1 MAGFDDMSQEAQ
13 AKQVAETGALDEL
26 SEFSAMLQ
34 QKINPR
40 TDSAKKE
47 VDNAVLALVRQA
59 SEDSSLISEDVI
71 DTLSAMIAQLDEK
84 LSAQMNAIM
93 HHDEFQKFEASWR
106 GLAYTLNNAETDSSL
121 RVKVLNVSKSELQ
134 GMMRR
139 YPGAKWDKSPLHN
152 MVYEKNL
159 GTLGGKPYGCLIG
172 DYFFDHTSPD
182 VNLLNS
188 LGKVAESALCPFI
201 SGASPALLGLDS
213 WNEIS
218 VPPDVSE
225 IFETPEYAQWNS
237 LRDSENARFI
247 GLALPRVLAR
257 EPYGPSSNS
266 MVEEFNFV
274 EETDGHGGKLFSW
287 MNAAHAMAANINRAY
302 KDHGWTVR
310 IRGVTSGGEVA
321 NLPTHVFDTG
331 DGSKDMKC
339 PTEVSITDRREG
351 ELSKAGLMGLIHRQH
366 TDKAAFIGAQSL
378 YRPKKYVD
386 DLATASDNM
395 SSRIPYIFAVS
406 RFSHYLKVMVRDK
419 IGQSPDRRQLE
430 MELQA
435 WINKYVS
442 GNPDGADE
450 AEKAKKPLAGAK
462 VEVVEDEL
470 NPGYYTGKFFL
481 KPHFQM
487 EGMDIGMSLVSK
499 LPTGK

>member
-1 MAGFDDMSQEAQ
+1 MSQDQQSAVEAQ
-13 AKQVAETGALDEL
+13 TGALDEL
-26 SEFSAMLQ
+26 SEFTSILQ
-34 QKINPR
+34 QKIKPR
-40 TDSAKKE
+40 TDRAKEE
-47 VDNAVLALVRQA
+47 VDNAVLALVREA
-59 SEDSSLISEDVI
+59 SADTGLISEDVI
-71 DTLSAMIAQLDEK
+71 DTLDAIIAKLDET
-84 LSAQMNAIM
+84 LSAQVNEII
-93 HHDEFQKFEASWR
+93 HNEEFQKFESSWR
-106 GLAYTLNNAETDSSL
+106 GLAYTLNNAETDASL
-121 RVKVLNVSKSELQ
+121 RVKVLNMSKSELQ
-134 GMMRR
+134 TMMRR
-139 YPGAKWDKSPLHN
+139 YPGAKWDKSPLHT
-152 MVYEKNL
+152 MVYEQNL
-159 GTLGGKPYGCLIG
+159 GTLGGKPFGALIG
-172 DYFFDHTSPD
+172 DYFFDHSSPD

-188 LGKVAESALCPFI
+188 LGKIAESSLAPFI
-201 SGASPALLGLDS
+201 SGAAPQLLGLDS
-213 WNEIS
+213 WNDIS
-218 VPPDVSE
+218 VPPDLSE

-237 LRDSENARFI
+237 LRDNENARF
-247 GLALPRVLAR
+247 LALAMPRVLAR
-257 EPYGPSSNS
+257 EPYGPNSNAT
-266 MVEEFNFV
+266 VAEFNFT
-274 EETDGHGGKLFSW
+274 EETDGHGGTTYAW
-287 MNAAHAMAANINRAY
+287 MNAAHAMAANINRAF
-302 KDHGWTVR
+302 KEHGWTVR

-331 DGSKDMKC
+331 DGSKDLKC

-351 ELSKAGLMGLIHRQH
+351 ELSQAGLIGLIHRQH

-386 DLATASDNM
+386 DMATASDNM

-430 MELQA
+430 MDLQT

-442 GNPDGADE
+442 GNPEGASE

-487 EGMDIGMSLVSK
+487 EGMDIGMSLVSR
-499 LPTGK
+499 LPSGK